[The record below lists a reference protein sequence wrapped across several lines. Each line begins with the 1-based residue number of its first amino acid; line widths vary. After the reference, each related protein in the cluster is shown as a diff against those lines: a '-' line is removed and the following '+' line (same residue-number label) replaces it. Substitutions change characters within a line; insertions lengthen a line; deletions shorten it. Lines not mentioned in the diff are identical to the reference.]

1 MEMKRRIFVSA
12 PCVLIG
18 LWGCIA
24 FGAEINVP
32 ADYPTIQAGIEAAEN
47 GNIVLVADGI
57 YTGTGNKNIELQ
69 GKTITVKS
77 LNGPENCVIDCENS
91 GRGFYIHQGEGR
103 DTVVSGFTIKN
114 GNAGDYG
121 GAIYCTYASSTVS
134 STLTIDNCIIKN
146 NTGLYGGGI
155 GCVYSGATITNC
167 QIINNTSSSGGG
179 ILSLYPSRA
188 TDNLVVVNCIISGNN
203 ANNEG
208 GGIFYVG
215 FSAGAYFALTNSSI
229 VGNTAPNGG
238 GIYLADCADTNITN
252 TILWENTPV
261 NILVSSNCS
270 PNITYSDVQGGYTG
284 TGNIEEFPS
293 FINISDPNPENW
305 NLRLQLNS
313 TCIDAGND
321 ITLDLPTYDFDNKPR
336 RIDGNGDFTAVV
348 DMGAYENG
356 DICECD
362 YLMDLDTDGEDLAD
376 YISDPGNHEISIL
389 AEDFGRANCPNYQY
403 TP

>member
-1 MEMKRRIFVSA
+1 MKRRIIVSA
-12 PCVLIG
+12 LCVLIG

-47 GNIVLVADGI
+47 GDIVLVADGI
-57 YTGTGNKNIELQ
+57 YTGPGNKNIELQ
-69 GKTITVKS
+69 GKAITVKS

-91 GRGFYIHQGEGR
+91 GRGFYIHQGEGS

-114 GNAGDYG
+114 GNISDYG
-121 GAIYCTYASSTVS
+121 GAIYCTYASTTVS

-146 NTGLYGGGI
+146 NTGVFGGGI
-155 GCVYSGATITNC
+155 GCVYSGVTITNC
-167 QIINNTSSSGGG
+167 QIINNTSSYGGG
-179 ILSLYPSRA
+179 IYSLFPWRA

-208 GGIFYVG
+208 GGIIYVG
-215 FSAGAYFALTNSSI
+215 FSTDAYFELTNSSI

-238 GIYLADCADTNITN
+238 GIYLAECRDTNITN
-252 TILWENTPV
+252 TILWENTPG

-284 TGNIEEFPS
+284 TGNIEEYPL
-293 FINISDPNPENW
+293 FIDIADLSPENW
-305 NLRLQLNS
+305 NLRLTLS
-313 TCIDAGND
+313 SPCIDAGD
-321 ITLDLPTYDFDNKPR
+321 DLTPYLPTKDFDNKPR

-348 DMGAYENG
+348 DMGAYEHG
-356 DICECD
+356 DICEFD
-362 YLMDLDTDGEDLAD
+362 YLLDLDTDGVDLAD
-376 YISDPGNHEISIL
+376 YISDPNIDEISIM
-389 AEDFGRANCPNYQY
+389 AEDFGRANCPNYQ
-403 TP
+403 